1 MLKLQIMDELL
12 LLEEDRMSR
21 SYKHV
26 PCCKDH
32 NRGMKKMC
40 NRYVRRNY
48 LVVPSGMAYK
58 KLFCSWN
65 ICDYK
70 FFKILFFFQEKRILN
85 IIVGKYSDKELYRMW
100 YNIIK

>member
-1 MLKLQIMDELL
+1 
-12 LLEEDRMSR
+12 MSR

-26 PCCKDH
+26 PCCKDY
-32 NRGMKKMC
+32 NRGMKKYA

-58 KLFCSWN
+58 RLFCSWN

-70 FFKILFFFQEKRILN
+70 FLTSFSDYKNQACKYNRR
-85 IIVGKYSDKELYRMW
+85 KYSDKELYRMW
-100 YNIIK
+100 YKDYKMK

>member
-1 MLKLQIMDELL
+1 
-12 LLEEDRMSR
+12 MSR

-26 PCCKDH
+26 PCYKDY
-32 NRGMKKMC
+32 NRGMKKC
-40 NRYVRRNY
+40 ANRYVRRNY

-70 FFKILFFFQEKRILN
+70 FLESFSSYKKKFSEYNRR
-85 IIVGKYSDKELYRMW
+85 KYSEKELYRMW
-100 YNIIK
+100 YKAYKMK

>member
-1 MLKLQIMDELL
+1 
-12 LLEEDRMSR
+12 MSR

-32 NRGMKKMC
+32 TRGMKKYA

-70 FFKILFFFQEKRILN
+70 FLKLFSSFKKENSKYNRR
-85 IIVGKYSDKELYRMW
+85 KYSDKELYRMW
-100 YNIIK
+100 YKYYKMK

>member
-1 MLKLQIMDELL
+1 
-12 LLEEDRMSR
+12 MSR

-26 PCCKDH
+26 PCCKDY
-32 NRGMKKMC
+32 NREMKKC
-40 NRYVRRNY
+40 ANRYVRRNY

-70 FFKILFFFQEKRILN
+70 FLESFSSYKKKFYKYSRK
-85 IIVGKYSDKELYRMW
+85 KYSDKELYRMW
-100 YNIIK
+100 YKDYKMK

>member
-1 MLKLQIMDELL
+1 
-12 LLEEDRMSR
+12 MSR
-21 SYKHV
+21 SYKRV

-32 NRGMKKMC
+32 NKGMKRYA

-48 LVVPSGMAYK
+48 LVVPSGNAYK

-70 FFKILFFFQEKRILN
+70 FLYSFNSYRKGWSKYNRNE
-85 IIVGKYSDKELYRMW
+85 KYSDKELYKKW
-100 YNIIK
+100 YKYYKMK